1 MISAAC
7 KKRVW
12 KTVCL
17 NGIFLLLCLL
27 ALMPILYALSV
38 SFSGRGT
45 VLSGSLSL
53 FPQNPTF
60 ENYRA
65 ILFDEPFLLW
75 MKNSLLLSAG
85 TILLAMLC
93 AIPAAYAA
101 SRCSRL
107 CWSSTLFLRSFLC
120 LHFFACSRP
129 SVF

>member
-75 MKNSLLLSAG
+75 MKNSLLLSA
-85 TILLAMLC
+85 
-93 AIPAAYAA
+93 
-101 SRCSRL
+101 
-107 CWSSTLFLRSFLC
+107 
-120 LHFFACSRP
+120 
-129 SVF
+129 